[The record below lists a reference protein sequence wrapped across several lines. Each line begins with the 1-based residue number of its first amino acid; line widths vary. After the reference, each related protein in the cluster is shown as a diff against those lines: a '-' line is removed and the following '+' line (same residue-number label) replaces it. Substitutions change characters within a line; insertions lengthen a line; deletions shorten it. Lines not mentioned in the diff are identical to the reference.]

1 MKESVEKNGKI
12 IEVAK
17 TDKIPV
23 GNTKHIEVNGK
34 EIMIANVDGKYFAL
48 SDRCGHSGAL
58 LSMGSIDKNLVT
70 CPLHGAQF
78 DLTTGKKIREPILIP
93 PGLSLNNIPE
103 EWKNYTQ
110 RAFEI
115 ASHIKTY
122 DQEKYEVE
130 VEGNSIRI
138 VVPTSDGG
146 RLQLSS

>member
-1 MKESVEKNGKI
+1 MMKESIEKNSKI

-17 TDKIPV
+17 TDEIPV
-23 GNTKHIEVNGK
+23 GKTKHVEANGK

-78 DLTTGKKIREPILIP
+78 DLSTGKKIREPILIP
-93 PGLSLNNIPE
+93 PGLSLDNIPE
-103 EWKNYTQ
+103 EWKNYAQ
-110 RAFEI
+110 HAFEI

-138 VVPTSDGG
+138 VVPIT
-146 RLQLSS
+146 R

>member
-1 MKESVEKNGKI
+1 MMKESIEKNSKI

-17 TDKIPV
+17 TDEIPI
-23 GNTKHIEVNGK
+23 GKTKHVEVDGK

-48 SDRCGHSGAL
+48 SDRCGHSSAL

-78 DLTTGKKIREPILIP
+78 DLSTGKKIREPILIP
-93 PGLSLNNIPE
+93 PGLSMDNFPDD
-103 EWKNYTQ
+103 WKNYAE

-138 VVPTSDGG
+138 VVPITK
-146 RLQLSS
+146 

>member
-1 MKESVEKNGKI
+1 MMKESIEKNRKI

-17 TDKIPV
+17 TDEIPV
-23 GNTKHIEVNGK
+23 GKTKHVEVNGK

-48 SDRCGHSGAL
+48 SDRCGHSSAL
-58 LSMGSIDKNLVT
+58 LSMGSIDENLVT

-93 PGLSLNNIPE
+93 PGLSLDNVPE
-103 EWKNYTQ
+103 EWKNFAQ

-138 VVPTSDGG
+138 VVPTSD
-146 RLQLSS
+146 RV